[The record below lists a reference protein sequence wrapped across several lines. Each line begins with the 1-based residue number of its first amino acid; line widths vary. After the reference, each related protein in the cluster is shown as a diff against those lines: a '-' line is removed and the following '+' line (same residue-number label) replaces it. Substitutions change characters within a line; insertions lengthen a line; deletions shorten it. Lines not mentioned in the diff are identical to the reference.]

1 MLRLLSLA
9 LLAVSSEAGCTVKS
23 LQCYVDT
30 PQRILNPNA
39 VSQGDITQ
47 ECVGIRREFHIRRFE
62 ARLLSGRYR
71 GGRDTDTT
79 PHRARDTDID
89 TCACILASILH

>member
-47 ECVGIRREFHIRRFE
+47 ECVGIR
-62 ARLLSGRYR
+62 
-71 GGRDTDTT
+71 
-79 PHRARDTDID
+79 
-89 TCACILASILH
+89 